1 MPFIVPHHAYKSNWT
16 EEHIRESSETMA
28 RFLRDHTI
36 RSRLLLFAPP
46 SLNPSPRLGSTRLL
60 ETLAYEEIRVSED
73 QRPYASTAFV
83 LHGLLGSGRNWRT
96 FARNLAS
103 EISSSSPSSGNCW
116 MASDPS
122 FSFFF
127 SLTILLLNWV
137 FLFNGFGELCVIDS
151 FVMSFLFEW
160 IRWIG
165 SRWVVCLEFSFSM
178 IWGIGSLWFFF
189 MSFCFDEFE

>member
-1 MPFIVPHHAYKSNWT
+1 MPFTVPHHAYKSNWT
-16 EEHIRESSETMA
+16 EAHIRESSETMA

-46 SLNPSPRLGSTRLL
+46 SLNPSPLLGSTRLL

-122 FSFFF
+122 FSFSSHWLFCCKIGCF
-127 SLTILLLNWV
+127 CLMDLVNWV
-137 FLFNGFGELCVIDS
+137 SLIHLSWVFSSNGFDELGLAGS
-151 FVMSFLFEW
+151 FALSLRF
-160 IRWIG
+160 RWFRELDL
-165 SRWVVCLEFSFSM
+165 SD
-178 IWGIGSLWFFF
+178 FFF